1 MPAMWTWMSESETD
15 RAAPDRDG
23 DVPPEGDADDVVGFE
38 ALAQGIQYHVVNSLG
53 WPGLRPLQEMAA
65 APLARGEDALLL
77 APTAGGKTEAAVLP
91 VLTRMVQESW
101 QGTSVLYICPIKA
114 LLNNLEPRLS
124 SYTAW
129 LGRRAEVRHGD
140 TTAGDRRRQ
149 AADRPDILLTTPESL
164 ESMLVSTKASAD
176 TWFSEVQVVIVD
188 EVHAFAGDDR
198 GWHLQGV
205 LQRIEDIAGR
215 PLQRIGLSATVGNP
229 EELLG
234 WLQAGRSRPGAVID
248 PGGAPAESDVQL
260 DWVKSLDNAATIISA
275 LHRGEKRLV
284 FADSRRAVEDLALGL
299 RNRDITTF
307 VSHSSLSL
315 DERRRAERAFSE
327 ERDCVITATSTLELG
342 IDVGDLDRCIQIGAP
357 HSVSSMLQRLGRTGR
372 RPGASRNMLLLE
384 TGDEEFLRSLGLL
397 QLWGEGFVEAVTPP
411 PRPYHVAAQQ
421 ILGHLLQQR
430 SLDEAELDSWFHRQ
444 PMVGV
449 DEWRAIRDHML
460 AQGYLGRDGHLL
472 FVGPMSEL
480 RYGGVNYR
488 DIMAVFSAD
497 PQMLVLHGRVELGTI
512 DPMVLRTPTEGPR
525 NITLGGRAW
534 QVGHVDWR
542 RHRVFVEPS
551 ASGGKLRW
559 PGSARPMSLEMTQ
572 AVRRVL
578 LSAELPGVRLTTR
591 AQDKLA
597 EIRAEYEGRVSH
609 RAARVLEHTPGGD
622 ARWWTFAGARENG
635 SMVAALTRTAPEL
648 LERNVSW
655 NDWYLTVHTE
665 VTASALNEAWN
676 DARARA
682 LLEPAVLDPIV
693 DDRALAEVKFGDMV
707 PKEML
712 RRQIAAR

>member
-1 MPAMWTWMSESETD
+1 MSEQDAE
-15 RAAPDRDG
+15 RPELHGAAG
-23 DVPPEGDADDVVGFE
+23 VPLEGDANGVEGFDV
-38 ALAQGIQYHVVNSLG
+38 LAPGIQHHVVNTLG
-53 WPGLRPLQEMAA
+53 WPGLRPLQEQAA
-65 APLARGEDALLL
+65 GPLVRGEDALLL

-91 VLTRMVQESW
+91 VLTRMTREAW
-101 QGTSVLYICPIKA
+101 QGTSVLYVCPIRA

-124 SYTAW
+124 AYTGW

-140 TTAGDRRRQ
+140 TTAGQRRRQ
-149 AADRPDILLTTPESL
+149 AADRPDVLLTTPESL
-164 ESMLVSTKASAD
+164 ESMLVSTTASSQA
-176 TWFSEVQVVIVD
+176 WFSEVRAVIVD

-215 PLQRIGLSATVGNP
+215 SLQRIGLSATVGNP
-229 EELLG
+229 EELLH
-234 WLQAGRSRPGAVID
+234 WLQAARDRPGRVID
-248 PGGAPAESDVQL
+248 PGGETPPSDVQL
-260 DWVKSLDNAATIISA
+260 DWVKSLDNATTVIAA
-275 LHRGEKRLV
+275 LHQGEKRLV

-299 RNRDITTF
+299 RNRDVTTF
-307 VSHSSLSL
+307 VSHSSLSV
-315 DERRRAERAFSE
+315 DERRRAERAFAE

-342 IDVGDLDRCIQIGAP
+342 IDVGDLDRCVQVGAP

-372 RPGASRNMLLLE
+372 RSGSNRNMLFLE
-384 TGDEEFLRSLGLL
+384 TGDEDFLRALGLL

-430 SLDEAELDSWFHRQ
+430 ALDEADLDAWFHRQ
-444 PMVGV
+444 PMVSVG
-449 DEWRAIRDHML
+449 EWRAIRDHML

-472 FVGPMSEL
+472 FVGPMAEL

-512 DPMVLRTPTEGPR
+512 DPMVLRTPADGPR

-534 QVGHVDWR
+534 KVGHVDWR

-551 ASGGKLRW
+551 TAGGRLRW

-578 LSAELPGVRLTTR
+578 LGADLPGVRLTSR
-591 AQDKLA
+591 AEAKLA
-597 EIRAEYEGRVSH
+597 EVREEYGGRVAH
-609 RAARVLEHTPGGD
+609 GAARVLEHAAGGD

-655 NDWYLTVHTE
+655 NDWYLTVHPE
-665 VTASALNEAWN
+665 ATAGALNEAWN
-676 DARARA
+676 EARAQA
-682 LLEPAVLDPIV
+682 LVEPTVLDPMV
-693 DDRALAEVKFGDMV
+693 DDRALAEVKFGGMV
-707 PKEML
+707 PPDML